1 MAELIVNNATIVTV
15 NDKREILED
24 HSVVVRGNKIQEI
37 GPSNLLKKKYRDT
50 VKILNGR
57 GKIIFPGLINTH
69 NHLYQSLLKGLGDD
83 LALSRWLATMTF
95 PSSSHL
101 LRENVYAGAM
111 LGCVEGI
118 KSGTTTMLDYM
129 YPHPV
134 PALSDG
140 VVDAFR
146 DLKIRGILAR
156 GMMNTGEEFGV
167 QKAIMQDIETIE
179 KDLYRLFD
187 TYHGSENGRIEVWA
201 APAAVWSNS
210 EDLLR
215 LTWKISNE
223 YKSGFTIHISE
234 TPFDRESSI
243 RLHGVSDADVL
254 EKYGIVGPNV
264 LMVHCVFLTDR
275 DIRRAKYYDLKV
287 SHNTVSNM
295 YLSSG
300 VAPVPRM
307 LESGITVG
315 LGTDGAAS
323 NNSQDMIELL
333 KFTALLHKVHTK
345 DPTVITAEKVL
356 EMATIDGAKAIGK
369 EDEIGSIEEGKKAD
383 FFIYNPSLS
392 AKSVPMHHPVSTLVY
407 AGTHACVESV
417 VIDGSPV
424 LENGVLLTAD
434 ESSVIER
441 GQQSADDL
449 AQRAGTEKNK
459 RRIWKSTAF

>member
-1 MAELIVNNATIVTV
+1 M
-15 NDKREILED
+15 
-24 HSVVVRGNKIQEI
+24 
-37 GPSNLLKKKYRDT
+37 
-50 VKILNGR
+50 
-57 GKIIFPGLINTH
+57 INTH

-243 RLHGVSDADVL
+243 RLHGASDADVL

-383 FFIYNPSLS
+383 FLSIILRCRLNRFQCIIRYRPSFMQE
-392 AKSVPMHHPVSTLVY
+392 PT
-407 AGTHACVESV
+407 
-417 VIDGSPV
+417 PV
-424 LENGVLLTAD
+424 LNPLLLTG
-434 ESSVIER
+434 IR
-441 GQQSADDL
+441 F
-449 AQRAGTEKNK
+449 
-459 RRIWKSTAF
+459 WKTVFC